1 MSFKKNTLL
10 LNTNQNWNNSWS
22 SYSQHEYRSLIQEDL
37 IFQSYFRSIF
47 KDLEKMNPTNIRIY
61 RLNKS
66 IFVDVGVSTSKTFHK
81 KIILK
86 LCLFL
91 KHLSKFFE
99 RDVYLAIYKLSFV
112 DFLNSGFNIALR
124 IAKLVEKRIRF
135 RSKLIKIFLKKIRGN
150 SKGVYVQCKGRIN
163 NVDRAQVDKLYLGS
177 TPLQFLSSYT
187 SYGLVVANTF
197 KGLLSIKVW
206 ICK

>member
-1 MSFKKNTLL
+1 MSFKKSSLL

-22 SYSQHEYRSLIQEDL
+22 SYCQQEYRSLIQEDL
-37 IFQSYFRSIF
+37 IFQSYFRSII
-47 KDLEKMNPTNIRIY
+47 KDLDMMNPTNMRIY

-66 IFVDVGVSTSKTFHK
+66 IFVDVGIGANKTVHK
-81 KIILK
+81 KIILR
-86 LCLFL
+86 LSLFL
-91 KHLSKFFE
+91 KDLSKFFE
-99 RDVYLAIYKLSFV
+99 MDVYLALYKVSFIRL
-112 DFLNSGFNIALR
+112 LNCGFNIALR
-124 IAKLVEKRIRF
+124 IAKLVEKRIKF
-135 RSKLIKIFLKKIRGN
+135 RSKLIKMLLKKVRDN

-187 SYGLVVANTF
+187 SYGLTVANTF